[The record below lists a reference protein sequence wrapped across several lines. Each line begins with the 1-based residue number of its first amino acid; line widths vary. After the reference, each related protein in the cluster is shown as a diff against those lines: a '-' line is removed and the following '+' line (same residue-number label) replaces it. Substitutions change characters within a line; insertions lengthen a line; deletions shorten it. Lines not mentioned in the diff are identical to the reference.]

1 MTMKKILA
9 LLMVASLA
17 ACARHEANT
26 LTPLMA
32 AAVQGDLGR
41 ARALLAAGA
50 DVNEKR
56 GVHAIPGMAVEG
68 DNPSSGETALL
79 FAIESNQLDMVRVL
93 LAAGARVDVKDSARR
108 PVWYYLGRAIG
119 KEQGTSMAQ
128 LLMSLPAAPVVDYD
142 FMNARMTARR
152 AGNDELVRMMSDY
165 LRTHQPPP
173 CPSNGMMSA
182 ILCGRQI

>member
-1 MTMKKILA
+1 MKK
-9 LLMVASLA
+9 LLPLLLIASLA
-17 ACARHEANT
+17 ACARHEANP

-108 PVWYYLGRAIG
+108 SVWYYLERAIG
-119 KEQGTSMAQ
+119 KERGAPMAQ
-128 LLMSLPAAPVVDYD
+128 LLMSLPAAPVVDYY
-142 FMNARMTARR
+142 FINARLTAKN

-173 CPSNGMMSA
+173 CPSNEMAPAS
-182 ILCGRQI
+182 LCGKQI